1 MNLKTYRADTMAQA
15 LAEVKKDLGSDA
27 VILHTRSFKVGGVMG
42 VGAKAMVE
50 ITAADTPPAGTHRG
64 RRTAMAAAGPRAGT
78 QVIDPHASRQVAA
91 ETDPGLFQAAAFGTI
106 VAERAASPASPTKAE
121 SQSQPDSPSQTSPAN
136 RPYAESRPEPAIIE
150 SRADAPVPSPRRT
163 NAPGGRASLAAT
175 RVEIAPETGQ
185 GVETLKGELAAIK
198 SLVGQVLRCTR
209 AASLT
214 TGHPS
219 SLAAAPVL
227 SMGALPEA
235 LLTQYLALQNA
246 GVAVDLCES
255 ILGAVR
261 DELDPS
267 ELSDESIVEHAVTR
281 HLAKLLPVVGGWGAS
296 MGGASAPAASPTRAR
311 PRVIALVGPT
321 GVGKTTTV
329 AKLAATFKLRQNR
342 SVGLITTDTYRIA
355 AVDQLRTYANIIGLP
370 VKVAM
375 TPDEV
380 VDAIASLSHMDVVI
394 LDTAGRSQLDRAR
407 LDETRALV
415 DAAQPDETHLVL
427 SSSCAEPVLLKTLD
441 RFSIMAPDRVIFT
454 KLDEAVTCGVIP
466 NVVRSGSMPISYITM
481 GQEVPDHIE
490 PADANRLA
498 RLVLSGTLVD
508 SDSAPRTAQ
517 R

>member
-1 MNLKTYRADTMAQA
+1 MNLKTYRADTMAKA

-27 VILHTRSFKVGGVMG
+27 VILHTRSYKVGGVMG

-50 ITAADTPPAGTHRG
+50 ITAADTPPAGTQRG
-64 RRTAMAAAGPRAGT
+64 RRAGALAASGPRAGT
-78 QVIDPHASRQVAA
+78 QVFDPHTAREAPDDS
-91 ETDPGLFQAAAFGTI
+91 GLFQAASFGT
-106 VAERAASPASPTKAE
+106 VVTERAKPITAAAVPQVA
-121 SQSQPDSPSQTSPAN
+121 TSPA
-136 RPYAESRPEPAIIE
+136 EPALIE
-150 SRADAPVPSPRRT
+150 SRSDVPVAAPRAKHMSQPT
-163 NAPGGRASLAAT
+163 RASLSAT
-175 RVEIAPETGQ
+175 RVELAPDSSQ

-214 TGHPS
+214 TGNPS
-219 SLAAAPVL
+219 SLAAGPVL

-235 LLTQYLALQNA
+235 LLLQYLALQNA

-255 ILGAVR
+255 ILGSVR

-281 HLAKLLPVVGGWGAS
+281 HLAKLLPVVGGWGGPS
-296 MGGASAPAASPTRAR
+296 ASAASSGRTR

-321 GVGKTTTV
+321 GVGKTTTI

-342 SVGLITTDTYRIA
+342 TVGLITTDTYRIA

-375 TPDEV
+375 TSDEV
-380 VDAIASLSHMDVVI
+380 ADAIASLAHMDVVI
-394 LDTAGRSQLDRAR
+394 LDTAGRSQLDRTR

-415 DAAQPDETHLVL
+415 DSARPDETHLVL
-427 SSSCAEPVLLKTLD
+427 SASCAEPVLLKTLD

-466 NVVRSGSMPISYITM
+466 NVVRSSAMPISYITM

-498 RLVLSGTLVD
+498 RMVLSGTLVD
-508 SDSAPRTAQ
+508 SDSTPRTAH

>member
-1 MNLKTYRADTMAQA
+1 MNLKTYRADTMAKA

-27 VILHTRSFKVGGVMG
+27 VILHTRSYKVGGVMG

-50 ITAADTPPAGTHRG
+50 ITAADTPPAGTQRG
-64 RRTAMAAAGPRAGT
+64 RRAGALAASGPRAGT
-78 QVIDPHASRQVAA
+78 QVFDPHTAREA
-91 ETDPGLFQAAAFGTI
+91 TDDTGLFQASSFGT
-106 VAERAASPASPTKAE
+106 VVTERAKPIAAAAVPQVATP
-121 SQSQPDSPSQTSPAN
+121 PS
-136 RPYAESRPEPAIIE
+136 EPALIE
-150 SRADAPVPSPRRT
+150 SRSDVPVPAPRAKHTPQPTR
-163 NAPGGRASLAAT
+163 GSLAAT
-175 RVEIAPETGQ
+175 RVELAPDSSQ

-214 TGHPS
+214 TGNPS
-219 SLAAAPVL
+219 SLAAGPVL

-235 LLTQYLALQNA
+235 LLLQYLALQNA

-255 ILGAVR
+255 ILGSVR

-281 HLAKLLPVVGGWGAS
+281 HLAKLLPVVGGWG
-296 MGGASAPAASPTRAR
+296 GPSAPAAGSGRTR

-321 GVGKTTTV
+321 GVGKTTTI

-342 SVGLITTDTYRIA
+342 TVGLITTDTYRIA

-375 TPDEV
+375 TSDEV
-380 VDAIASLSHMDVVI
+380 ADAIASLAHMDVVI
-394 LDTAGRSQLDRAR
+394 LDTAGRSQLDRTR

-415 DAAQPDETHLVL
+415 DSARPDETHLVL
-427 SSSCAEPVLLKTLD
+427 SASCAEPVLLKTLD

-466 NVVRSGSMPISYITM
+466 NVVRSSAMPISYITM

-508 SDSAPRTAQ
+508 SDSTPRTAH

>member
-1 MNLKTYRADTMAQA
+1 MNLKTYRADTMAKA
-15 LAEVKKDLGSDA
+15 LAEVKKDLGSEA

-50 ITAADTPPAGTHRG
+50 ITAADTPPAGATRG
-64 RRTAMAAAGPRAGT
+64 RRPGSLAAAGPRAGT
-78 QVIDPHASRQVAA
+78 QVIDPHTTRDSDASHQDDAGSFQHASFGTVVTERPKPAASATSPVASSPAEPALIQTRPDAPLPASRAK
-91 ETDPGLFQAAAFGTI
+91 P
-106 VAERAASPASPTKAE
+106 PASTA
-121 SQSQPDSPSQTSPAN
+121 
-136 RPYAESRPEPAIIE
+136 
-150 SRADAPVPSPRRT
+150 
-163 NAPGGRASLAAT
+163 RASLPTT
-175 RVEIAPETGQ
+175 RVELSPESTQ

-214 TGHPS
+214 TGHPGS
-219 SLAAAPVL
+219 FAAGPVL

-235 LLTQYLALQNA
+235 LLAQYLALQTA

-255 ILGAVR
+255 ILGSVR

-267 ELSDESIVEHAVTR
+267 ELSDDGIVEHAVTR
-281 HLAKLLPVVGGWGAS
+281 HLAKLLPVVGGWSGAS
-296 MGGASAPAASPTRAR
+296 TGASPGANR

-375 TPDEV
+375 TADEV
-380 VDAIASLSHMDVVI
+380 ADAVASLAHMDVVI
-394 LDTAGRSQLDRAR
+394 LDTAGRSQLDRSR
-407 LDETRALV
+407 LDETRTLV
-415 DAAQPDETHLVL
+415 DAARPDETHLVL

-441 RFSIMAPDRVIFT
+441 RFSIMTPDRVIFT

-466 NVVRSGSMPISYITM
+466 NVVRSSTMPISYITM

-498 RLVLSGTLVD
+498 RMVLSGTLVD
-508 SDSAPRTAQ
+508 SDSSPRTAT

>member
-1 MNLKTYRADTMAQA
+1 MNLKTYRADTMAKA
-15 LAEVKKDLGSDA
+15 LAEVKKDLGSEA

-50 ITAADTPPAGTHRG
+50 ITAADTPPAGATRG
-64 RRTAMAAAGPRAGT
+64 RRPGPLAAAGPRAGT
-78 QVIDPHASRQVAA
+78 QIIDPHTTRDSETLHQGDAARQDDAGSFQHASFGTVVTERPKPAASATSPVASSPAEPALIQTRPDAPLPASRAK
-91 ETDPGLFQAAAFGTI
+91 P
-106 VAERAASPASPTKAE
+106 PAPTA
-121 SQSQPDSPSQTSPAN
+121 
-136 RPYAESRPEPAIIE
+136 
-150 SRADAPVPSPRRT
+150 
-163 NAPGGRASLAAT
+163 RASLPTT
-175 RVEIAPETGQ
+175 RVALSPESTQ

-209 AASLT
+209 AVSLT
-214 TGHPS
+214 TGHPGS
-219 SLAAAPVL
+219 FAAGPVL
-227 SMGALPEA
+227 SMGSLPEA
-235 LLTQYLALQNA
+235 LLAQYLALQTA

-255 ILGAVR
+255 ILGSVR

-267 ELSDESIVEHAVTR
+267 ELSDDGIVEHAVTR
-281 HLAKLLPVVGGWGAS
+281 HLAKLLPVVGGWSGAPT
-296 MGGASAPAASPTRAR
+296 GANR

-375 TPDEV
+375 TADEV
-380 VDAIASLSHMDVVI
+380 ADAVASLAHMDVVI
-394 LDTAGRSQLDRAR
+394 LDTAGRSQLDRTR

-415 DAAQPDETHLVL
+415 DAARPDETHLVL

-441 RFSIMAPDRVIFT
+441 RFSIMAPDRVIYT

-466 NVVRSGSMPISYITM
+466 NVVRSSTMPISYITM

-498 RLVLSGTLVD
+498 RMVLSGTLVD
-508 SDSAPRTAQ
+508 SDSSPRTAT

>member
-1 MNLKTYRADTMAQA
+1 MNLKTYRADTMAKA

-50 ITAADTPPAGTHRG
+50 ITAADTPPASTPRG
-64 RRTAMAAAGPRAGT
+64 RRPGALAAAGPRLGT
-78 QVIDPHASRQVAA
+78 QVIDPHTSRNGDAA
-91 ETDPGLFQAAAFGTI
+91 PNDPGVFQAASFGTI
-106 VAERAASPASPTKAE
+106 VSGRQRTVGAPLASAEPVLIQTRPDVAIPAAKPATPKSP
-121 SQSQPDSPSQTSPAN
+121 
-136 RPYAESRPEPAIIE
+136 
-150 SRADAPVPSPRRT
+150 
-163 NAPGGRASLAAT
+163 LAAT
-175 RVEIAPETGQ
+175 RVELSPESSQ

-214 TGHPS
+214 TGHTA
-219 SLAAAPVL
+219 SLAAGPVL

-235 LLTQYLALQNA
+235 LLTQYLALQTA

-255 ILGAVR
+255 ILGSVR

-267 ELSDESIVEHAVTR
+267 ELSDQSIVEHAVAR
-281 HLAKLLPVVGGWGAS
+281 YLASLLPVVGGWGAQTTS
-296 MGGASAPAASPTRAR
+296 CAR

-321 GVGKTTTV
+321 GVGKTTTI

-375 TPDEV
+375 TSHEV
-380 VDAIASLSHMDVVI
+380 EDAISSLSNMDVVI
-394 LDTAGRSQLDRAR
+394 LDTAGRSQLDRTR

-415 DAAQPDETHLVL
+415 DAARPHETHLVL
-427 SSSCAEPVLLKTLD
+427 SASCAEPVILKTLD

-466 NVVRSGSMPISYITM
+466 NVVRSASMPISYITM

-508 SDSAPRTAQ
+508 SDSTPRNAT

>member
-50 ITAADTPPAGTHRG
+50 ITAADTPPAGTPRG
-64 RRTAMAAAGPRAGT
+64 RRTGALAAAGPRVAT
-78 QVIDPHASRQVAA
+78 QVIDPHSARASEGSAVA
-91 ETDPGLFQAAAFGTI
+91 DGPGLFEPSSFGT
-106 VAERAASPASPTKAE
+106 VVTERRNATASSAAPAKAA
-121 SQSQPDSPSQTSPAN
+121 QT
-136 RPYAESRPEPAIIE
+136 ETLTPEPALIQTRAE
-150 SRADAPVPSPRRT
+150 APDPSRVKVGIQARAALSP
-163 NAPGGRASLAAT
+163 T
-175 RVEIAPETGQ
+175 RVELAPESSQ

-209 AASLT
+209 AASLP
-214 TGHPS
+214 TGNPA
-219 SLAAAPVL
+219 SLAAGPVL
-227 SMGALPEA
+227 SLGALPEA
-235 LLTQYLALQNA
+235 LLVQYLALQQA
-246 GVAVDLCES
+246 GVAVDLCEA
-255 ILGAVR
+255 ILGSVR

-267 ELSDESIVEHAVTR
+267 ELADEGVVEHAVTR
-281 HLAKLLPVVGGWGAS
+281 HLAKLLPVVGAWSSTPGA
-296 MGGASAPAASPTRAR
+296 GRER

-321 GVGKTTTV
+321 GVGKTTTI

-375 TPDEV
+375 TADEV
-380 VDAIASLSHMDVVI
+380 ADALAMLSNSDVVI
-394 LDTAGRSQLDRAR
+394 LDTAGRSQLDRTR

-415 DAAQPDETHLVL
+415 DAARPDETHLVL
-427 SSSCAEPVLLKTLD
+427 SASSAEPVLLKTLD
-441 RFSIMAPDRVIFT
+441 RFSIMSPDRVIFT

-466 NVVRSGSMPISYITM
+466 NVVRSSAMPISYITM

-490 PADANRLA
+490 PADAHRLA
-498 RLVLSGTLVD
+498 RLVLSGTL
-508 SDSAPRTAQ
+508 SESESNSRTAPR
-517 R
+517 

>member
-1 MNLKTYRADTMAQA
+1 MNLKTYRADTMAKA

-50 ITAADTPPAGTHRG
+50 ITAADTPPAGATRG
-64 RRTAMAAAGPRAGT
+64 RRPGSLAAAGPRAGT
-78 QVIDPHASRQVAA
+78 QVIDPHTTRDSDATNHGDAGSFQHAS
-91 ETDPGLFQAAAFGTI
+91 FGTVVTERPKPTASAPTPH
-106 VAERAASPASPTKAE
+106 VA
-121 SQSQPDSPSQTSPAN
+121 TSPADPALIQT
-136 RPYAESRPEPAIIE
+136 RPDASLPA
-150 SRADAPVPSPRRT
+150 SRAKPAAT
-163 NAPGGRASLAAT
+163 IARATLPIT
-175 RVEIAPETGQ
+175 RVELAPESTQ

-214 TGHPS
+214 TNHPG
-219 SLAAAPVL
+219 SLAAGPVL
-227 SMGALPEA
+227 SMGSLPEA
-235 LLTQYLALQNA
+235 LLAQYLALQTA

-255 ILGAVR
+255 ILGSVR

-267 ELSDESIVEHAVTR
+267 ELSDDGIVEHAVAR
-281 HLAKLLPVVGGWGAS
+281 HLAKLLPVVGGWS
-296 MGGASAPAASPTRAR
+296 MGGCSGASARANR

-375 TPDEV
+375 TADEV
-380 VDAIASLSHMDVVI
+380 ADAVASLSHMDVVI
-394 LDTAGRSQLDRAR
+394 LDTAGRSQLDRTR
-407 LDETRALV
+407 LDETRTLV
-415 DAAQPDETHLVL
+415 DAARPDETHMVL

-466 NVVRSGSMPISYITM
+466 NVVRSSAMPISYITM

-498 RLVLSGTLVD
+498 RMVLSGTLVD
-508 SDSAPRTAQ
+508 SDSTPRTAT